1 MSSDLVD
8 IFLLSLA
15 AMFNPT
21 LLAAVTIMVLMP
33 NPKRLLLGYVLGAYT
48 TSITCGCVIVFV
60 LGGSSSET
68 SSAKHTIS
76 PALDIIVGL
85 LTLGFAWVLRTG
97 RDEPFQTR
105 RQAKKEAKLTAKRE
119 AGKPTESLPLRML
132 GKGDPKVTFLVGAVL
147 SFPGASFL
155 AAMDHIHKLNAGT
168 AASVLLII
176 YFCLMQQII
185 LELPL
190 LGYVFSPDST
200 KARIDSFKAWMARR
214 GRTIAVIAAAVIGL
228 WLLINGVVALV

>member
-8 IFLLSLA
+8 IFLLSLV

-21 LLAAVTIMVLMP
+21 LLAAVTIMMLMP
-33 NPKRLLLGYVLGAYT
+33 NPKRLMLGYLLGAYT
-48 TSITCGCVIVFV
+48 TSIACGCVIVFV

-76 PALDIIVGL
+76 PAVDIVVGIL
-85 LTLGFAWVLRTG
+85 ALALAWVLRTG
-97 RDEPFQTR
+97 RDQPLQAR
-105 RQAKKEAKLTAKRE
+105 RHAKQEAKLAAKRE

-155 AAMDHIHKLNAGT
+155 SAMDHIHRLNAGA
-168 AASVLLII
+168 AASVLLIL

-190 LGYVFSPDST
+190 IGYVFAPDRT
-200 KARIDSFKAWMARR
+200 KDRVNRFKAWIARR
-214 GRTIAVIAAAVIGL
+214 GRTVAVIAAAVIGL
-228 WLLINGVVALV
+228 WLIISAVIALV